1 MDFWT
6 NHLKN
11 WCSISNLK
19 FNCFVFH
26 LYSSEF
32 KRNCMDKWCY
42 FENHSVVNW
51 EQKRFSKAPNSQL
64 EFQPH
69 IASFI
74 KYLAD
79 QLSFD

>member
-1 MDFWT
+1 MMLLWKSF
-6 NHLKN
+6 
-11 WCSISNLK
+11 
-19 FNCFVFH
+19 
-26 LYSSEF
+26 SS
-32 KRNCMDKWCY
+32 KL
-42 FENHSVVNW
+42 